1 MTRDMS
7 SELLERLDGQLQCI
21 VDNPSCKPSIIP
33 TLKKEPASN
42 VTNPDNSPSRDHV
55 VWGAEANT
63 LREAIAALAEV
74 NKSDIT
80 MDSSIFE
87 LGLDSIEAI
96 KLSSRLRR
104 HGMKISVSSIMRN
117 PTIRKLVL
125 FLRGSSTHPK
135 GSAVEGLLPK
145 FAERIRKGWK
155 SQKRDEIEAIYP
167 TTPLQEAMIAETLA
181 SDYQLY
187 FNHDILRLED
197 WVDTGNLRRAWAAV
211 VERSEILRT
220 SFFNT
225 SELFPESPCAFGQLV
240 HKWPKFHWDEVT
252 LTSNDD
258 LHATFK
264 KVMQEATEEV
274 DMLQEPPLRAMIVHS
289 AKARHFILS
298 ISHALYD
305 GWSIRL
311 LHEDVQN
318 AYHDSFTQRP
328 SYRLLLENVYSGDQK
343 FAERFW
349 KQILADA
356 SPSSLRAL
364 SIETERAITYRREK
378 KSSIPFSAIQSLCK
392 HIKVTVQSLGQMCWA
407 LLLAHHLGEPDVMF
421 GTILLGRDFDSA
433 DEIMFPA
440 MNTVPIRAI
449 IHGTYKEMLQ
459 YMQDNSAN
467 VIKFQHIPLRKIQK
481 LCNSNGQRLFDT
493 LFIYQRS
500 HKESVDKQKAL
511 WCSVDGTSDVEVTT
525 YLNTIIGWA

>member
-1 MTRDMS
+1 MTREMS
-7 SELLERLDGQLQCI
+7 SELLERLDEQLRCI

-33 TLKKEPASN
+33 TLEKEPTSN
-42 VTNPDNSPSRDHV
+42 VTNLDNSPSRNHV
-55 VWGAEANT
+55 PWGAEANT
-63 LREAIAALAEV
+63 LRETIAALAEV
-74 NKSDIT
+74 SESDIT

-125 FLRGSSTHPK
+125 FLRGSSIQPK
-135 GSAVEGLLPK
+135 GLAGEGLLPK
-145 FAERIRKGWK
+145 FTERIQKGWR
-155 SQKRDEIEAIYP
+155 SQKRDEIEGIYP

-187 FNHDILRLED
+187 FNHDVLRLED

-211 VERSEILRT
+211 IERSEILRT

-240 HKWPKFHWDEVT
+240 HKRPKFHWREVT
-252 LTSNDD
+252 LASNDD

-274 DMLQEPPLRAMIVHS
+274 DMLQEPPLRATIVHG
-289 AKARHFILS
+289 ARATHFILS

-311 LHEDVQN
+311 LHEDVRN
-318 AYHDSFTQRP
+318 AYHNSFTQRP
-328 SYRLLLENVYSGDQK
+328 SCRLLLENVYGEDQK
-343 FAERFW
+343 LAERFW
-349 KQILADA
+349 KQILAGT
-356 SPSSLRAL
+356 SPSSLRAS
-364 SIETERAITYRREK
+364 SIETERAMTYRREK
-378 KSSIPFSAIQSLCK
+378 KSSVRFSAVQSFCK
-392 HIKVTVQSLGQMCWA
+392 HIGVTAQSLGQMCWA
-407 LLLAHHLGEPDVMF
+407 LLLANYLGEPDVMF
-421 GTILLGRDFDSA
+421 GTVLSGRDFDSA

-449 IHGTYKEMLQ
+449 IHGTYREMLQ

-467 VIKFQHIPLRKIQK
+467 VIKYQHTPLRKIQK
-481 LCNSNGQRLFDT
+481 LANSNGQRLFDT

-500 HKESVDKQKAL
+500 NKESVDKQKAL
-511 WCSVDGTSDVEVTT
+511 WRSVGGTSDVEVTT
-525 YLNTIIGWA
+525 C

>member
-1 MTRDMS
+1 MTREMS
-7 SELLERLDGQLQCI
+7 LELLERLDGQLRCI

-33 TLKKEPASN
+33 TLEKGPTSN
-42 VTNPDNSPSRDHV
+42 IANLDHSPNRDNV
-55 VWGAEANT
+55 AWGPEANT
-63 LREAIAALAEV
+63 LRETIAALAEV
-74 NKSDIT
+74 HESDIT
-80 MDSSIFE
+80 IDSSIFE

-96 KLSSRLRR
+96 KLSSRLRW
-104 HGMKISVSSIMRN
+104 HGMKISGSNIMRN

-125 FLRGSSTHPK
+125 FLRRSSTQPK
-135 GSAVEGLLPK
+135 GLAGGGLLPK
-145 FAERIRKGWK
+145 FTERIRKGWK
-155 SQKRDEIEAIYP
+155 PQKRDEVEAIYP

-187 FNHDILRLED
+187 FNHDVLKLED
-197 WVDTGNLRRAWAAV
+197 WVDTSNLRRAWAAV

-220 SFFNT
+220 SFFNA

-240 HKWPKFHWDEVT
+240 HKRPKFHWGEVT
-252 LTSNDD
+252 VASNDD

-264 KVMQEATEEV
+264 KVMQGATEEV
-274 DMLQEPPLRAMIVHS
+274 DILREPPLRATIVHS

-328 SYRLLLENVYSGDQK
+328 SCRLLLENIYGEDQK
-343 FAERFW
+343 LAERFW
-349 KQILADA
+349 NQILAGA

-364 SIETERAITYRREK
+364 STETERAVTYRREK
-378 KSSIPFSAIQSLCK
+378 KSSAPFSAIQSFCK
-392 HIKVTVQSLGQMCWA
+392 DTGVTVQSLGQMCWA

-421 GTILLGRDFDSA
+421 GTILSGRDFDSA

-449 IHGTYKEMLQ
+449 IHGTYKEMLR

-467 VIKFQHIPLRKIQK
+467 VIKYQHTPLRKIQK
-481 LCNSNGQRLFDT
+481 LANSNGQRLFDT
-493 LFIYQRS
+493 LFIYQRG
-500 HKESVDKQKAL
+500 HKESVGKQKAL
-511 WCSVDGTSDVEVTT
+511 WRSVDGTSDVEVTT
-525 YLNTIIGWA
+525 C